1 MCSQNCL
8 LRLVTLSALLIISFP
23 VEGAIINP
31 PELRSRSETKILQ
44 APYLFKAKKL
54 AKDASSGQGELVA
67 QARGDD
73 SGKAEA
79 LSTIVRIAI
88 FF

>member
-1 MCSQNCL
+1 MQPQHYL
-8 LRLVTLSALLIISFP
+8 LTLMTLFALLTPRHGVS
-23 VEGAIINP
+23 AALNS
-31 PELRSRSETKILQ
+31 PELSSRGETKIVQ
-44 APYLFKAKKL
+44 AASLFL
-54 AKDASSGQGELVA
+54 AEKSAEDASSGQGELVA